1 MNVEN
6 YLQNKLEEWGV
17 EGVQKFIVL
26 YNSVDSERLRKL
38 FSKSHYE
45 VNKLFTYLNQRLQ
58 NGHYNAAQSR
68 ELIEW
73 IERIEELQLHLKE
86 SNLAFEVNEYYKNL
100 FESCNGFLQRTGGSA
115 IPSNFRRI
123 ELYSIEPIFKL
134 ASNENVTL
142 KDERRYKLKLI
153 GEGSY
158 AKVFKYKDPDYNK
171 YFVLKRTKTNLD
183 EKEKERFKR
192 EFDEMKKLN
201 SPYIVEVYQFDE
213 DKYEYKMEYI
223 DYTIGKFIK
232 ENNNKL
238 TLDERKKIIWQ
249 VLAAFDYI
257 HSKGLLHRDISLS
270 NILVKC
276 YEDTRVIKIADFGLV
291 KIPDSN
297 LTSLNSEI
305 KGSLN
310 DISDLQRCGF
320 DKYTKL
326 HETYA
331 LCRLISFIL
340 TGSTKIDNI
349 KNAQLKAFMEKG
361 VNPQLDQRF
370 KNVSE
375 IKNALKFL

>member
-6 YLQNKLEEWGV
+6 YLQSKLEEWGE
-17 EGVQKFIVL
+17 EGIKNFIEV
-26 YNSVDSERLRKL
+26 YGSVKNERLRKI
-38 FSKSHYE
+38 FSKIHYE
-45 VNKLFTYLNQRLQ
+45 VNKLFKYLNERLQ
-58 NGHYNAAQSR
+58 NGHYTADESR
-68 ELIEW
+68 ELIAW
-73 IERIEELQLHLKE
+73 IDQVEELQ
-86 SNLAFEVNEYYKNL
+86 SNLKNSNLCFEIDDYYKSL
-100 FESCNGFLQRTGGSA
+100 FISCNGFLTRSGGSR
-115 IPSNFRRI
+115 IPSDFKKI
-123 ELYSIEPIFKL
+123 ELNYINPIFKL
-134 ASNENVTL
+134 KTTDSTEL
-142 KDERRYKLKLI
+142 KNKRISGVKSI

-171 YFVLKRTKTNLD
+171 YFVLKRAKTNLD
-183 EKEKERFKR
+183 EKERERFKR

-223 DYTIGKFIK
+223 DYTIGKFIE

-257 HSKGLLHRDISLS
+257 HSKELLRRDISLS

-276 YEDTRVIKIADFGLV
+276 YEDARVIKIADFGLV

>member
-6 YLQNKLEEWGV
+6 YLQSKLEEWG
-17 EGVQKFIVL
+17 EGGIKNFIEV
-26 YNSVDSERLRKL
+26 YGSVKNERLRKI
-38 FSKSHYE
+38 FSKIHYE
-45 VNKLFTYLNQRLQ
+45 VNKLFKYLNERLQ
-58 NGHYNAAQSR
+58 NGYYTADESR
-68 ELIEW
+68 KLLDW
-73 IERIEELQLHLKE
+73 IDQVEELQ
-86 SNLAFEVNEYYKNL
+86 SNLKNSTLCFEVEEYYKSL
-100 FESCNGFLQRTGGSA
+100 FISCNEFLTRFLGSA
-115 IPSNFRRI
+115 IPSDFKKI
-123 ELYSIEPIFKL
+123 EINYINPIFKL
-134 ASNENVTL
+134 KTTDSTEL
-142 KDERRYKLKLI
+142 KNKKISGLKLI

-171 YFVLKRTKTNLD
+171 YFVLKRAKTNLD

-223 DYTIGKFIK
+223 DYTIGKFIE

-320 DKYTKL
+320 DKYTKP

-340 TGSTKIDNI
+340 TGSTKIDSI
-349 KNAQLKAFMEKG
+349 KDTQLKAFMDKG